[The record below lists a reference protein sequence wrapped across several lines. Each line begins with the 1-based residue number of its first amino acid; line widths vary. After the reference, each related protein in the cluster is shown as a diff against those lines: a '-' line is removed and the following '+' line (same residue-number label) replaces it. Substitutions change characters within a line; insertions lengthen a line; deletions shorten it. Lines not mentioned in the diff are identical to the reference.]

1 MDKDLLNK
9 LETLR
14 VKYLQLKHRYI
25 DCYNIYRMGKLE
37 QKMNAISN
45 EMYDIL
51 IKLTKNNDDALIKL
65 KDFQL
70 GLIDNFDLN

>member
-1 MDKDLLNK
+1 
-9 LETLR
+9 
-14 VKYLQLKHRYI
+14 
-25 DCYNIYRMGKLE
+25 
-37 QKMNAISN
+37 MNAISN